1 MSNTHEARI
10 ARLVRL
16 RTLSNLLD
24 NAIAI
29 PGTNYRVGIDPLL
42 GLIPGGGDT
51 LTAFLSAYIV
61 LEAALLG
68 LPRETLGR
76 MFVNL
81 IIDTVVGSFPVLG
94 DFFDVTWKAN
104 AKNVD
109 LVEAHLKLP
118 ESSQKADK
126 FFIILILVGLLLFV
140 GTVAFLSFTVI
151 RLFLSLF
158 TVR

>member
-1 MSNTHEARI
+1 MSNPHESRM

-16 RTLSNLLD
+16 RTLSTLLD

-51 LTAFLSAYIV
+51 LSAFFSAYII

-76 MFVNL
+76 MVLNI
-81 IIDTVVGSFPVLG
+81 IIDTVLGSFPIVG
-94 DFFDVTWKAN
+94 DIFDVTWKAN

-126 FFIILILVGLLLFV
+126 FFIALLVGGLLLFV
-140 GTVAFLSFTVI
+140 GIVAFLSITVI
-151 RLFLSLF
+151 RFILSLLAGN
-158 TVR
+158 